1 MELRGGGVLRQS
13 HPQRPS
19 TLLPEFPEV
28 GSQEVTSTPEQ
39 RSALGATLTHRGAAQ
54 VTWAALEAQLLAS
67 THLYNFQG
75 RSRHEVLGQG
85 H

>member
-1 MELRGGGVLRQS
+1 MELRGVLRQS

-19 TLLPEFPEV
+19 TLLTEFPEV

-39 RSALGATLTHRGAAQ
+39 RSCSWGYPNSQGAAQ